1 MTSRKVFTLPK
12 MVLLLG
18 ILILI
23 MSGTV
28 FAKSVYLSANHHT
41 AQFDAWNINPDGTTN
56 FQSTSSLSYST
67 DPSGIGID
75 AITTN
80 DEPIMFI
87 SSEFSAGVEIVNPV
101 TLEYMGVSTGPSN
114 LAGVDVDDKDDIV
127 YALRRASNSLYI
139 YQWDPIAKSMTQLAL
154 IYLPGLGSGYGI
166 ALDDSRDILWV
177 GDTYTNTVM
186 AYDVN
191 VAAWTDIAEVPSMS
205 FAAGHVPV
213 DITVDS
219 KRNIVYSAGGWLGS
233 TNISKYEVDAGILTV
248 HNLGYGAMG
257 IAVDEITGY
266 VYMTAGGLYGGG
278 GPDNLQVWNCS
289 ASPFVLLQASQDLGN
304 PAGLAVPNQGQVSF
318 NPYNLAKNDEVQG
331 FGVYIGQTFTYDLN
345 FDNLDN
351 TSDAT
356 GVMLVDNL
364 PPELDFVSETADGVP
379 GTGVYDAMARTVTWN
394 IGTIPAGQAGPP
406 VELVVQVNDNASAN
420 TTIYNYATIWSD
432 QEDSTSVV
440 GEDPDDPNEG
450 PGTEIV
456 PPPPS
461 ADLFGYVTSNSTALN
476 GVYVT
481 LYETGGA
488 DVMTAQTDE
497 FGYYLMEEIPDG
509 DYAVEVQV
517 PLGFQPVTPV
527 SVDFIMAGFDVQ
539 VDFELTETAIGK
551 CRWNY
556 WWWMTQFMII
566 EGTYPDPCRPA
577 ELTPAEIEEYSELV
591 FQHFFAR
598 DDGFDIQIEGITY
611 TDYPPRPLT
620 YEELKEIF
628 IGPFTWSFEYQ
639 AARHIRSLMLG
650 VAAGCRSQLTV
661 VTDDGATLSQALTYL
676 VGLFQQ
682 GGRDN
687 LITAII
693 YLQMMDVSRM
703 IPAGIIPLDTDN
715 IMYKKNVMPITIN
728 LEQNYPNPFNPNTNI
743 AFSLDNG
750 TDCRLDI
757 HDILGRRVA
766 TLLNSYFAPGNYEI
780 EWDGTNSE
788 GYKVASGIYFYTITA
803 GDYSETRK
811 MSLMK

>member
-1 MTSRKVFTLPK
+1 MS
-12 MVLLLG
+12 VL
-18 ILILI
+18 ILILAG
-23 MSGTV
+23 SV
-28 FAKSVYLSANHHT
+28 AAKSVYLSANHHT
-41 AQFDAWNINPDGTTN
+41 AQFDAWNINPDGTVS

-101 TLEYMGVSTGPSN
+101 TLEYMGVSTGPTN

-127 YALRRASNSLYI
+127 YALRRASNDLYI
-139 YQWDPIAKSMTQLAL
+139 YQWDPIAKAMTQLAV
-154 IYLPGLGSGYGI
+154 IDLPGLGSGYGI

-177 GDTYTNTVM
+177 GNTSTNTVM
-186 AYDVN
+186 AFDVN
-191 VAAWTDIAEVPSMS
+191 VAAWTDIAEVPALSY
-205 FAAGHVPV
+205 AAGHVPV
-213 DITVDS
+213 DVVVDS
-219 KRNIVYSAGGWLGS
+219 KRNIVYTVGGWLGS
-233 TNISKYEVDAGILTV
+233 TNISKYEVETGTLTV
-248 HNLGYGAMG
+248 HNMGYGGMG

-278 GPDNLQVWNCS
+278 GPDNLQVWDCS
-289 ASPFVLLQASQDLGN
+289 ASPFVLLQATYDLGN
-304 PAGLAVPNQGQVSF
+304 PAGLAIPNQGQVSF

-331 FGVYIGQTFTYDLN
+331 FGVYIGQTFTYTLTCDN
-345 FDNLDN
+345 FDNP
-351 TSDAT
+351 SDAT
-356 GVMLVDNL
+356 GVMMTDNM
-364 PPELDFVSETADGVP
+364 PPELDFVSETMGGVG
-379 GTGVYDAMARTVTWN
+379 GTGVYDPVAHTVTWD
-394 IGTIPAGQAGPP
+394 IGTIPAGQAGPL
-406 VELVVQVNDNASAN
+406 VELVVMVNDNASEN

-461 ADLFGYVTSNSTALN
+461 ADVFGYVTSNSTALH

-481 LYETGGA
+481 LYQSGGV

-497 FGYYLMEEIPDG
+497 YGYYLMEEIPDG
-509 DYAVEVQV
+509 DYAIEVQV

-527 SVDFIMAGFDVQ
+527 SVDFTMAGVDTQ

-556 WWWMTQFMII
+556 WWWMTQFQII
-566 EGTYPDPCRPA
+566 EGIYPDPCRPA
-577 ELTPAEIEEYSELV
+577 ELTPADIEEYSALV
-591 FQHFFAR
+591 FDHFYAR
-598 DDGFDIQIEGITY
+598 DDGFEIQIDGITY
-611 TDYPPRPLT
+611 TDDPPRPLT

-639 AARHIRSLMLG
+639 AARHIRSIMLG

-661 VTDDGATLSQALTYL
+661 VSDDGATLSQALTYL

-703 IPAGIIPLDTDN
+703 IPAGIIPLDTEN
-715 IMYKKNVMPITIN
+715 IMYKKHLLPVTIS
-728 LEQNYPNPFNPNTNI
+728 LSQNYPNPFNPNTKI

-750 TDCRLDI
+750 SDCKLEVY
-757 HDILGRRVA
+757 DILGRKVI
-766 TLLNSYFAPGNYEI
+766 TLLDSYFAPGNYEI
-780 EWDGTNSE
+780 EWHGDDYNGN
-788 GYKVASGIYFYTITA
+788 KVASGIYFYRLAA
-803 GDYSETRK
+803 GDRSETRK
-811 MSLMK
+811 MIMMK